1 MDNAVI
7 SGNIDIVDMLLEYGM
22 KFSETQW
29 SRQYSAPLI
38 IMIQQGSYFLSE
50 LASRGFD
57 FNILLASEN
66 GTLYPLL
73 AYAASA
79 PFDTFKM
86 IYNLSNKVVD
96 EVPTWWR
103 QENKDL
109 LSQS

>member
-22 KFSETQW
+22 KFSETQ
-29 SRQYSAPLI
+29 YSAPLM

-50 LASRGFD
+50 LASRGFN

-73 AYAASA
+73 AFAASA